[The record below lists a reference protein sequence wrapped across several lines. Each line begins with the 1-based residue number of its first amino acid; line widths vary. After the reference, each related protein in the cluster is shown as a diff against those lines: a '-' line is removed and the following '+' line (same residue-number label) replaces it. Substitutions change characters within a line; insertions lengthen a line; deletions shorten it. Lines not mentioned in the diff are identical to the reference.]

1 MRVFLFNKGKNPG
14 RLPSTSDALKLHIRR
29 ARYQTTIWLNVTV
42 PSPEHID
49 PETCR
54 LVRDPY
60 SNQLKPK
67 LLLLEPIPKVCT
79 QLLQCS
85 CKVYATRRCKW
96 RSNNADCLPSCD
108 CRSITCGNPLNVVE
122 EADTEDEL

>member
-1 MRVFLFNKGKNPG
+1 M
-14 RLPSTSDALKLHIRR
+14 
-29 ARYQTTIWLNVTV
+29 NVTV

-54 LVRDPY
+54 SVRDTD

-79 QLLQCS
+79 QLL
-85 CKVYATRRCKW
+85 
-96 RSNNADCLPSCD
+96 NAAAKRVQQNGANVDLII
-108 CRSITCGNPLNVVE
+108 SIVFRLADVVPLHV
-122 EADTEDEL
+122 AIH